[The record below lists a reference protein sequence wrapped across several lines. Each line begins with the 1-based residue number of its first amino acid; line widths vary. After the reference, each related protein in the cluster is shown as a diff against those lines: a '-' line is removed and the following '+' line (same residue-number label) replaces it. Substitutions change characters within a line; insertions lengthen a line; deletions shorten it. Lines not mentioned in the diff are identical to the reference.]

1 MDKGF
6 SYWNEI
12 DNIAADGCGRMKNR
26 RVVIT
31 GLGVIASNGIGIDD
45 VWDSLANGR
54 SGIRKITFFD
64 ASSYPCKVAGEVKDF
79 DPLDFMP
86 PKSARRMDRFAQF
99 AVACTK
105 MALEDSKLDLTDTNT
120 DRIGIALGSALGGI
134 PSAEEQHSV
143 FIERGLKRVDPLLAI
158 KIFPGGAT
166 SQVSIEFGICGH
178 SNTIGGACSAG
189 TDNVGY
195 AFYAIK
201 NNLADIMITGGTEA
215 PIVPLTLGSFSLLG
229 AISTK
234 NGDPTRVSRPF
245 DKERDGFVMGEGAGV
260 LILEDLEHALARGV
274 PIYAEVLGYGT
285 TNDAYHMVHPL
296 PTGEQAKKAIEL
308 ALQEARIDPTEI
320 DHVNAHGSSTPLN
333 DKIETKIIKEVFGEY
348 AYEIPISAN
357 KSMIGHALGAAG
369 AIELV
374 ASVLT
379 IKNQFIPP
387 TTNYEYPDPE
397 CDLDYVPNKGRKASV
412 NTVLKNSFG
421 FGGKNS
427 SIIIRKIR
435 IK

>member
-1 MDKGF
+1 
-6 SYWNEI
+6 
-12 DNIAADGCGRMKNR
+12 MKNR

-31 GLGVIASNGIGIDD
+31 GMGVIAPNGIGIDNF
-45 VWDSLANGR
+45 WDSLVHGR
-54 SGIRKITFFD
+54 SGVRRITHFD
-64 ASSYPCKVAGEVKDF
+64 ASSYPSQIAAEVPDF
-79 DPLDFMP
+79 DPTNYIS

-99 AVACTK
+99 AVACTR
-105 MALEDSKLDLTDTNT
+105 MALDDAKLEVTEKNS

-134 PSAEEQHSV
+134 PSAEEQHSI
-143 FIERGLKRVDPLLAI
+143 FIEKGLKRVDHLLAI

-195 AFYAIK
+195 AFYVIK
-201 NNLADIMITGGTEA
+201 NNLADIMIAGGAEA
-215 PIVPLTLGSFSLLG
+215 PIVPLTFG
-229 AISTK
+229 AFYLIGALSK
-234 NGDPTRVSRPF
+234 RNGDPTRASRPF
-245 DKERDGFVMGEGAGV
+245 DKERDGFVMGEGAGA
-260 LILEDLEHALARGV
+260 LILEDLEHALKREA

-285 TNDAYHMVHPL
+285 TNDAYHMVQPL
-296 PTGEQAKKAIEL
+296 PTGEQAKNAIQFALRNANL
-308 ALQEARIDPTEI
+308 APSYIDYINP
-320 DHVNAHGSSTPLN
+320 HGTSTPLN
-333 DKIETKIIKEVFGEY
+333 DKIETKIIKEIFGEY
-348 AYEIPISAN
+348 AYRIPISAN

-379 IKNQFIPP
+379 LKNQFIPP
-387 TTNYEYPDPE
+387 TINYEFPDPE

-412 NTVLKNSFG
+412 TTVLKNSFG

-427 SIIIRKIR
+427 CVIIRKYL
-435 IK
+435 